1 MADKIRGIALAGLG
15 FAVVVAGCT
24 DPDDPPTP
32 STSSTPPSITG
43 PQLDVSRYLA
53 TPCSGVPAALAA
65 QLGLVK
71 PQDGHDTVLVT
82 AGDQSQCRFT
92 SGPPLSAAAEVRFYP
107 KAQPL
112 PLVSGPGSQV
122 KATSA
127 AGYPAGEWV
136 LSTGTDGSFTSCQII
151 VDIADGQGL
160 GTLYN
165 GPAGEPVT
173 ASCAKAR
180 QLAEGVLAA
189 LPR

>member
-1 MADKIRGIALAGLG
+1 MADKIRSVALVGLG
-15 FAVVVAGCT
+15 LAVVAAGCT
-24 DPDDPPTP
+24 GPDAPPP
-32 STSSTPPSITG
+32 PPTSSTPLSITG
-43 PQLDVSRYLA
+43 TQLDVSRYLS
-53 TPCSGVPAALAA
+53 TPCSGVPAALTA

-71 PQDGHDTVLVT
+71 PQDAHDTVLVT

-107 KAQPL
+107 KARPL

-122 KATSA
+122 KATSV

-151 VDIADGQGL
+151 VDIADSQGL

-173 ASCAKAR
+173 TSCAKTR